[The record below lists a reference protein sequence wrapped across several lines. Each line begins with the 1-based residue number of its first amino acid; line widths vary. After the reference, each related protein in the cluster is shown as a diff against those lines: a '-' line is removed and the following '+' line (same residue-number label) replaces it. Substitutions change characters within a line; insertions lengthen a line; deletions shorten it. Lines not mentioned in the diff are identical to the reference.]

1 MRAGLVFKFK
11 SFLPILLL
19 TVFLTPVTVMAQ
31 LDDPTRP
38 PGYSLYT
45 PGGKKK
51 ISQRFVLTAI
61 RISDS
66 HRTAEINDRLVEEGS
81 RVNGARVIAISP
93 TAVKLEKEGRVISL
107 RLVKRLEKTV
117 RK

>member
-1 MRAGLVFKFK
+1 M
-11 SFLPILLL
+11 
-19 TVFLTPVTVMAQ
+19 PVTVRAQ

-51 ISQRFVLTAI
+51 ASQRFVLTAI
-61 RISDS
+61 RIAGD

-81 RVNGARVIAISP
+81 RVNGAQVVAISP
-93 TAVKLEKEGRVISL
+93 TAVKLKKEGRVFIL